1 MSADPILLGGRYR
14 LLDVLGSGGMAVV
27 HRARDERLER
37 IVAVKVLRRQFASDE
52 DFVHRFRQE
61 ARNAASLSHPSIA
74 PVFDTGADGD
84 VEYIVMQLVDGPDLE
99 RVIAERG
106 RHPVG
111 EALRIATAVAEALQA
126 AHDRGIVHRDVKPGN
141 ILLTASGEVR
151 VVDFGIARALGAAN
165 TTAPGLLLGS
175 VHYCS
180 PEQVLGEPV
189 GSASDVYSLGIVLYE
204 LLTGERPF
212 DGPSPAAVALQR
224 LHTAPRPPSRLIEGL
239 PEGLDALVMRAL
251 ERDPDRRYPTAGGLA
266 DAIRAWSAS
275 HAAETRR
282 PDRQTSPRAAAAAAS
297 RARTVVTRRRTA
309 RGSSPP
315 LVAAGLAAAAGSEA
329 ETAVHQSP
337 IGLAERS
344 SPVSSLPPSL
354 PGGGPPA
361 RPPRPPAP
369 AAAGGSRDQG
379 ERRAGGAWLFP
390 LAALVLAVVGMS
402 LVGRSLGGGGVLGA
416 TATPHATR
424 THVAVVPPTVTP
436 EPPTPSP
443 VPTPRATPTAQPT
456 PTPEPT
462 ARPTPRPTPAPTP
475 RPAPALPA
483 RDPAETVALFYNLVE
498 AHRFNE
504 AAALWTARM
513 RQQYPPDGYIDGR
526 FSRTTRIDL
535 RRNEITSL
543 NRREGTAT
551 VAVDLIEYRT
561 VEPSPRRFIGW
572 WELRLINGQ
581 WLMDRPHF

>member
-1 MSADPILLGGRYR
+1 MSAESVLLGGRYR

-27 HRARDERLER
+27 HRARDELLER
-37 IVAVKVLRRQFASDE
+37 NVAVKILRRQFASDE

-224 LHTAPRPPSRLIEGL
+224 LHTKPRPPSYHVEGL
-239 PEGLDALVMRAL
+239 PDGLDALVMRAL

-275 HAAETRR
+275 HPAETRR
-282 PDRQTSPRAAAAAAS
+282 PARQTNPRAAAAAAS
-297 RARTVVTRRRTA
+297 RARTVVARRRPA

-329 ETAVHQSP
+329 ETVVHQSP
-337 IGLAERS
+337 IGLAERP
-344 SPVSSLPPSL
+344 SPVSSLPPSP

-361 RPPRPPAP
+361 RPPRPSASV
-369 AAAGGSRDQG
+369 AAGGSDDQRR
-379 ERRAGGAWLFP
+379 RRAGGAWLFP

-416 TATPHATR
+416 TATPSAAR
-424 THVAVVPPTVTP
+424 SQVAVAPTATP
-436 EPPTPSP
+436 DPPTPSP
-443 VPTPRATPTAQPT
+443 APTPRATPTAEPT

-462 ARPTPRPTPAPTP
+462 ARPTARPTPAPTP

-498 AHRFNE
+498 AHRFDE

-513 RQQYPPDGYIDGR
+513 RQEYPPRGYIDGR
-526 FSRTTRIDL
+526 FAPTTRIDL

-543 NRREGTAT
+543 DRRAGTAT

-561 VEPSPRRFIGW
+561 VEPSPRRFVGW
-572 WELRLINGQ
+572 WELVLVDGR